1 MKRIFLAFSLVLGI
15 SVAIA
20 QDPAAKYAG
29 SITGDNLKK
38 HLTIIAGPEMEGRET
53 GTEGQRKAAAYIESQ
68 FKAMGLKSAPA
79 LNGYQQLYPL
89 YQDSLLT
96 SKLSGGGSDAVFGT
110 DFITPL
116 NANENGSFKGKKLI
130 FIGYGIDDKAYSD
143 YTNAN
148 VKGKV
153 VVFIM
158 GEPKKDGKF
167 VISGTNRISE
177 WTFPGTAKKLAT
189 AAAKGAIGALVIN
202 PQQETFNQRTVDN
215 SKKTGV
221 YFPRAA
227 EGKTINYALISH
239 AYARMLFGN
248 EFAVDTI
255 IARARRSEVT
265 QINGVEKKYKTNFSF
280 SKYRNTINASNVV
293 GVVEGTDKK
302 DEYVFVTGHYDHLG
316 MRDGKIYYGADDD
329 GSGTVGVMLMAEA
342 FAKAAAE
349 GKGPRRTMVFMT
361 VSGEEK
367 GLWGSEYYSDH
378 PFYPLEKTTVDL
390 NIDMVGRVDTER
402 KTADSLNYVY
412 VIGHDKLS
420 SDLPIINEGMNN
432 KYTQLV
438 LDYKFD
444 DPNDQNR
451 IYFRSDHYNFARKGV
466 PILFF
471 YDGMLKADYHKPTDT
486 VDKINWDLYEKRVK
500 MIFHTAWEMANR
512 DEMLKRDTPLNMGTR

>member
-255 IARARRSEVT
+255 IARARRSEVP